1 MTLDAAVW
9 ILLSTAIVL
18 ANVPWILQNKL
29 FVFITVPTKS
39 IWINLAEWFLYFL
52 IMGGFSYLLQNK
64 VMGHVK
70 EQGWEFYVVTLF
82 MFAIFAFPGFI
93 YRYNLKQFI
102 HSAKKSA

>member
-1 MTLDAAVW
+1 MSLDAAVW

-29 FVFITVPTKS
+29 FVFITVHNKN
-39 IWINLAEWFLYFL
+39 IWINLGEWFLYYWV
-52 IMGGFSYLLQNK
+52 MGGLSYLLQNK

-70 EQGWEFYVVTLF
+70 DQSWEFYVVTLF

-102 HSAKKSA
+102 HSSKKSA